1 VIALISSPGP
11 VRRFIAD
18 KRGSPSVDFALT
30 LPALVLVT
38 VGVMQ
43 LGIAFLANAG
53 LRNAVEAGARYATV
67 YTSTNAVTNS
77 CGSKGYPTDD
87 QIKAVVAAKAFGMN
101 SASLTAT
108 IPAKGKDATT
118 GECYVDVAGSYPVSF
133 NFVFFSTPTFNLTY
147 TRRAYQL

>member
-1 VIALISSPGP
+1 MTALLRSLLTD
-11 VRRFIAD
+11 R
-18 KRGSPSVDFALT
+18 RGSPSVDFAMT

-67 YTSTNAVTNS
+67 YSSAVNTTNP
-77 CGSKGYPTDD
+77 CGSKGYPTSD
-87 QIKAVVAAKAFGMN
+87 QIRAMVTSKAFGIDT
-101 SASLTAT
+101 ASLVPAATAS
-108 IPAKGKDATT
+108 AKDATT
-118 GECYVDVAGSYPVSF
+118 GECYVDVSATYPVTF
-133 NFVFFSTPTFNLTY
+133 KFVVFTTPAFNLSY